1 MFWLVAATVSGLIL
15 IAWIA
20 ARIRRAASPKDP
32 KVSPFSHQHFEIF
45 QGEEIDPVHL
55 ESIQIRLRSRL
66 EEESPEEIARGF
78 KTDTQFLF
86 QTEALAQIATEKAAD
101 TLICTLLR
109 KLGDDSLERA
119 WVLFDLTRALKS
131 LHHADAVEELL
142 VQVSQLPRE
151 NPLTFYCAAEIV
163 GFPGF
168 SRHFPSGS
176 KTSPPSKKT
185 PYAWAVLLA
194 AIEGFRF
201 GVHSRMIPESRIGEL
216 LETLWASLAN
226 RFEPEFL
233 LCLGEAFRLTKRA
246 NLLRRQIE
254 DAEDAEPLDWQL
266 SKIETLE
273 ELLTE
278 NQAEA
283 LGQLVQYV
291 EGDNVTKRRTSLA
304 AIVRL
309 RWDTGLHLPRLLT
322 IKPFPPEPDLLFPAL
337 CLTKN
342 RTWFPEVITLLQRLV
357 AKLPT
362 GKKEDEENAS
372 VLRHVLDLL
381 RQFPGG
387 QTEKILLLCAKS
399 ADPAMRRAALR
410 NLGWWEPV
418 DRPSV
423 LGTLR
428 KSASMEKKG
437 EVRWAA
443 KAALARLGERK
454 SLNSLRSLLFSE
466 DISKVHLGI
475 HTVGNEGVSL
485 LWPDLDQLMDSDD
498 EEVSYHAWEA
508 TEKLGFQSELGN

>member
-1 MFWLVAATVSGLIL
+1 MFWLVAATVSGALLIL
-15 IAWIA
+15 WFAT
-20 ARIRRAASPKDP
+20 RFRRTASTSEPA
-32 KVSPFSHQHFEIF
+32 VSPFSHQHFEIF
-45 QGEEIDPVHL
+45 QSEELDPGHL
-55 ESIQIRLRSRL
+55 ESVQISLRSRL
-66 EEESPEEIARGF
+66 ESESPEVIANSF

-86 QTEALAQIATEKAAD
+86 QTEALAQIGSEKAAE
-101 TLICTLLR
+101 TLVCTLKR
-109 KLGDDSLERA
+109 KLGGDSLEKA
-119 WVLFDLTRALKS
+119 WVLYDLLRALKS
-131 LHHADAVEELL
+131 LHYAEAIEDLL

-168 SRHFPSGS
+168 TRHFFSSSTNSQPFS
-176 KTSPPSKKT
+176 KTSL
-185 PYAWAVLLA
+185 AWGVLLA

-201 GVHSRMIPESRIGEL
+201 GVHSRLIPDSRIGEI
-216 LETLWASLAN
+216 LENLWATLPN

-233 LCLGEAFRLTKRA
+233 LCLGESFRLTRRA
-246 NLLRRQIE
+246 NLLHRQIE
-254 DAEDAEPLDWQL
+254 EIEDSEPLDWQL
-266 SKIETLE
+266 TKIEALE

-278 NQAEA
+278 NQPVA
-283 LGQLVQYV
+283 LQILVQ
-291 EGDNVTKRRTSLA
+291 NVRGPDATKRRTALA

-309 RWDTGLHLPRLLT
+309 RWDTGVHLPDLLT
-322 IKPFPPEPDLLFPAL
+322 VKPFPPDTDLLFPAL

-342 RTWFPEVITLLQRLV
+342 RNWFPEVITLLKRLV
-357 AKLPT
+357 GKLPS
-362 GKKEDEENAS
+362 GKVEDDENAS

-387 QTEKILLLCAKS
+387 QSEKILLLCAKS
-399 ADPAMRRAALR
+399 ADPAMRRAAVR

-418 DRPSV
+418 DRSSV

-428 KSASMEKKG
+428 KSAAMEKTS

-466 DISKVHLGI
+466 DIAKVHLGI

-485 LWPDLDQLMDSDD
+485 LWPDLDQLMDSED

-508 TEKLGFQSELGN
+508 TEKLGFQSEMGK